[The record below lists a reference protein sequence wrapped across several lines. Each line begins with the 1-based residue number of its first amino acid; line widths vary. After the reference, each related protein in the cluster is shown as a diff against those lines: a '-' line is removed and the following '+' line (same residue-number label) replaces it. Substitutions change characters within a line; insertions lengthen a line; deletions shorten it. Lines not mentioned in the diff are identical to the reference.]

1 MPFQETLP
9 LPALKEKVG
18 QELTEISFVVPVV
31 ERHDDLIELYKRFSH
46 EASKITERYE
56 FIFVIDDGFERAYE
70 AAKSLR
76 AEDPR
81 VRVIRLQGQSGE
93 ATALM
98 VGFEK
103 ARGNLIFTLS
113 AYFQVDATE
122 FEKVY
127 LALKDKC
134 DLVITRRFPRRDSG
148 VNRIQAAVFHWLISR
163 MIGTSFKDI
172 SCGFRGMKRIVLENL
187 CLYADLHRF
196 LPALAVKSGFRVSEV
211 KVKQDTRD
219 LGIRL
224 RGVGVYLR
232 RLIDILTLFFLVKF
246 TKKPLRFFG
255 LVGSGLFGFGFL
267 VSAYIAVWK
276 LTGNAIA
283 EKAYILLL
291 AVLCLVLGLQ
301 TVFMGLIGEIIIF
314 THAREMKDYQI
325 ESLDG

>member
-9 LPALKEKVG
+9 VPALTETSN
-18 QELTEISFVVPVV
+18 QQSTEISFVVPVV
-31 ERHDDLIELYKRFSH
+31 ERPDDLEELYASFSR
-46 EASKITERYE
+46 EVSKITGRYE
-56 FIFVIDDGFERAYE
+56 FVFVVQDGFEHAYE
-70 AAKSLR
+70 TAKSMR
-76 AEDPR
+76 AADPR

-93 ATALM
+93 STALM

-103 ARGNLIFTLS
+103 ARGELIFTLS
-113 AYFQVDATE
+113 AYFQVDPSE

-127 LALKDKC
+127 LSLKEDC
-134 DLVITRRFPRRDSG
+134 DLVITRRFPRRDSS
-148 VNRIQAAVFHWLISR
+148 VNRIQAVVFHWIISR
-163 MIGTSFKDI
+163 MTGMSFKDI
-172 SCGFRGMKRIVLENL
+172 SCGFRGMKHTVLENV

-196 LPALAVKSGFRVSEV
+196 LPALALKSGFRVSEV
-211 KVKQDTRD
+211 KVKQDRRD

-224 RGVGVYLR
+224 RGLGVYLR

-255 LVGSGLFGFGFL
+255 LVGSVLFGFGFA
-267 VSAYIAVWK
+267 VSAYLAVWK
-276 LTGNAIA
+276 LAGHAIA

-325 ESLDG
+325 ESLEE